1 MTINDLLTSVRSSNL
16 RLWESHLR
24 FIESNG
30 QEGMRCF
37 SPEKMQELINR
48 TDDEIIMA
56 AIARGVY
63 LEDLDNYYDL
73 KQ

>member
-1 MTINDLLTSVRSSNL
+1 
-16 RLWESHLR
+16 
-24 FIESNG
+24 
-30 QEGMRCF
+30 MRCF

-73 KQ
+73 K